1 MSPAEFVNELNAR
14 RTKRAEAA
22 ANVLA
27 ALILGVIGG
36 LLLVKWG
43 SGCEFG
49 FLCGAVITPTH
60 TPACRPAGSCLSTVM
75 FSWLRWQ
82 LGLAVFNGLEV
93 INQRLHS
100 DHDFEGVGIG
110 LANVKRI
117 VLKHGGQVWA
127 EGRPGEGATFFFSL
141 PRTGE
146 GLQATST

>member
-100 DHDFEGVGIG
+100 DHARVLALPIG
-110 LANVKRI
+110 DLAR
-117 VLKHGGQVWA
+117 
-127 EGRPGEGATFFFSL
+127 
-141 PRTGE
+141 
-146 GLQATST
+146 QATRYAGSIRNRCEARMSR